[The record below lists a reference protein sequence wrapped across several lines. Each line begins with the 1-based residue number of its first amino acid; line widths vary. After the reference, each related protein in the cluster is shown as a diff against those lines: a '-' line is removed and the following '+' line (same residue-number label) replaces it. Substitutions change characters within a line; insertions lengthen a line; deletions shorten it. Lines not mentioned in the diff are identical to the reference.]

1 MPEPS
6 HPKRGKASKETNGTI
21 PPGAKQAE
29 SAPTVED
36 TPTRAGRR
44 SAWPETRHPG
54 LPPNSISVDR
64 PRERDPARGSAR
76 PEGPQ
81 SESRR
86 GGKQF
91 DPRSVITE
99 TIRENYVQVG
109 AWFHFPGTGDPAFR
123 IHADRTT
130 TRSVDPEVIRHILE
144 LEHARAGTDPLRLR
158 GTVEFRAEAWKQAQL
173 AGIAVRG
180 YRPSELERAQVARTI
195 EREHRRG
202 QDAAPRPSET
212 VERPG
217 PLRTPDSPVRTTPER
232 ERAVEPDARSYRGK
246 LVEKGTAHYK
256 NDPKEDLSYYVKIET
271 RSGKETLWGK
281 DLERAIDKSLSHVKM
296 GDHIG
301 INHAGETPVVV
312 TARRKDEDG
321 HYTRHEEVA
330 AIRNRWIVE
339 TQEFLKEREELARVV
354 RDPAITPQQAVQRYP
369 NLTGTYVEIHAAQVA
384 ALHGYP
390 EEDREKFVTR
400 FRNEV
405 ANEIARGESLP
416 VAKVRNRPAEATRNR
431 EPRERQQERVLS

>member
-1 MPEPS
+1 MPEPT
-6 HPKRGKASKETNGTI
+6 HPKRGKTTENVTVPS
-21 PPGAKQAE
+21 GAKQAE
-29 SAPTVED
+29 SAAAAEG
-36 TPTRAGRR
+36 TPRRRERR
-44 SAWPETRHPG
+44 SAWPEASHPG
-54 LPPNSISVDR
+54 LPANSIAVER
-64 PRERDPARGSAR
+64 QRERDDARGSVR
-76 PEGPQ
+76 PEGPRSQ
-81 SESRR
+81 RQR
-86 GGKQF
+86 GGRDF
-91 DPRSVITE
+91 DPESVLTDA
-99 TIRENYVQVG
+99 IRENYVQVG
-109 AWFHFPGTGDPAFR
+109 PRFHFPGTGDPAFR

-195 EREHRRG
+195 EREQRRG
-202 QDAAPRPSET
+202 QDAAAPRPSET
-212 VERPG
+212 VDRPS
-217 PLRTPDSPVRTTPER
+217 PSHTPDSPARTAPER
-232 ERAVEPDARSYRGK
+232 ERAVEPEARSYRGK
-246 LVEKGTAHYK
+246 LVEKGTAHYQ
-256 NDPKEDLSYYVKIET
+256 NNPKEDLSYYVKIET
-271 RSGKETLWGK
+271 RSGRETLWGK
-281 DLERAIDKSLSHVKM
+281 DFERAIDKSLSHVKV
-296 GDHIG
+296 GDHVG
-301 INHAGETPVVV
+301 INHAGETPVIV

-321 HYTRHEEVA
+321 RYTRHEEVA

-354 RDPAITPQQAVQRYP
+354 RDPTITPQQAVQRYP

-405 ANEIARGESLP
+405 ANEIARGETLP
-416 VAKVRNRPAEATRNR
+416 VAKVRNRSAEATRNR